1 MNEWEWQLL
10 EGKTPLD
17 HLEISGVEVRTGSR
31 VRLRPRK
38 GGDVMDIALAGQIAT
53 IECIEQDYDGRQHM
67 CVVLDNDPGKDMGL
81 LRQPGHR
88 FFFDAEEVEPLS
100 PDEFLPA
107 TAVQKPSV
115 LVAGIGNIFLGDDG
129 FGVEVVRRLA
139 SLKLPETVRVADFG
153 IRGFDL
159 AYALQDGYETTILVD
174 ACPHGEAPGTLYVIE
189 PDLKVLDDPAA
200 PQPAIEAHAKN
211 PVTALRTARAMNIEV
226 KNVLVVGCEPDTL
239 GGEEGQMGLSAAV
252 EAAVDEAVK
261 LVVLISKF
269 WTSVNRFLEIS
280 CVQGDAVAIENGNEE
295 VIGTLF
301 C

>member
-10 EGKTPLD
+10 EEKTPLE
-17 HLEISGVEVRTGSR
+17 HLEISGIEVRSGSR

-53 IECIEQDYDGRQHM
+53 IECIEQDYEGKCHV
-67 CVVLDNDPGKDMGL
+67 CVVLDNDPGRDMGL

-100 PDEFLPA
+100 DEEVRELKPA
-107 TAVQKPSV
+107 QKPSI
-115 LVAGIGNIFLGDDG
+115 LVAGIGNIFLGDDA
-129 FGVEVVRRLA
+129 FGAEVARRMAGLDLPA
-139 SLKLPETVRVADFG
+139 SVRVADFG

-189 PDLKVLDDPAA
+189 PDLKALDGPDAA
-200 PQPAIEAHAKN
+200 PATVEAHAMN
-211 PVTALRTARAMNIEV
+211 PMNVLRMAKAMNIEI
-226 KNVLVVGCEPDTL
+226 KNVLLVGCEPETL
-239 GGEEGQMGLSAAV
+239 GGEEGQMGLSAPV

-261 LVVLISKF
+261 LVESL
-269 WTSVNRFLEIS
+269 VNRIL
-280 CVQGDAVAIENGNEE
+280 NGNGPDPGAAPNM
-295 VIGTLF
+295 V
-301 C
+301 

>member
-10 EGKTPLD
+10 EEKTSLD
-17 HLEISGVEVRTGSR
+17 HLEISGVEVRIGSR

-53 IECIEQDYDGRQHM
+53 IECIEQDYEGKEHV

-100 PDEFLPA
+100 PDEFPKISA
-107 TAVQKPSV
+107 AQKPTI
-115 LVAGIGNIFLGDDG
+115 LVAGVGNIFMGDDA

-139 SLKLPETVRVADFG
+139 SRRLPERVRVADFG

-174 ACPHGEAPGTLYVIE
+174 ACPHGQAPGTLYVIE
-189 PDLKVLDDPAA
+189 PDLKALDESAA
-200 PQPAIEAHAKN
+200 SQPVTDAHVMN
-211 PVTALRTARAMNIEV
+211 PVGVLCMARAMNIEV
-226 KNVLVVGCEPDTL
+226 RNVLLVGCEPETL
-239 GGEEGQMGLSAAV
+239 GSEEGQMGLSAPVEAAV
-252 EAAVDEAVK
+252 EAAVELVQSLIDK
-261 LVVLISKF
+261 LQDKPGPGS
-269 WTSVNRFLEIS
+269 
-280 CVQGDAVAIENGNEE
+280 
-295 VIGTLF
+295 TL
-301 C
+301 